1 MNQSPDISVIVLTYN
16 QQDTIARTI
25 DSILSQQLPKGK
37 NLEIVVSDDASTDS
51 TRQIV
56 ERIAAERSDVVRL
69 LPAAPNKG
77 VVTNYYSTLA
87 QCRGRYI
94 TDCSGDDFMTDPLR
108 LATQMELLDSNR
120 ELTMVLTR
128 FSKYE
133 ISTGLLTPSPLPQGH
148 DITIINGAELLT
160 PLLAHAP
167 VNEIGPIHLSTA
179 LLRADSVKRA
189 LANDRD
195 MVFNPDFGCEDLPL
209 LAALF
214 AGTGSGQRDDNK
226 VALLPRDTMAY
237 SVLNPSQITASSPTP
252 RAATYYASTM
262 RATAIL
268 ARHYGVD
275 FAPLH
280 SYFTRVSA
288 HAARLAL
295 RSRSRRAA
303 DIIHS
308 TLREFPQ
315 IKVSPATRLLVMTG
329 HLLLSKD

>member
-25 DSILSQQLPKGK
+25 DSILSQQLPDGK
-37 NLEIVVSDDASTDS
+37 SLEIVVSDDASTDS

-56 ERIAAERSDVVRL
+56 EQMAAERPDVVRL
-69 LPAAPNKG
+69 LPGAPNKG
-77 VVTNYYSTLA
+77 VVTNYFSTLA

-108 LATQMELLDSNR
+108 LATQMELLDSDSD
-120 ELTMVLTR
+120 LIMVLTR

-133 ISTGLLTPSPLPQGH
+133 ISTGTLIPSPLPKGH
-148 DITIINGAELLT
+148 ELTIINGAELLT

-189 LANDRD
+189 LAKEGD
-195 MVFNPDFGCEDLPL
+195 MIFNPDFGCEDLPL

-214 AGTGSGQRDDNK
+214 AGAGAAQRDNNR

-237 SVLNPSQITASSPTP
+237 SVMNPAQITASSPTP
-252 RAATYYASTM
+252 RAAIYYASTL

-275 FAPLH
+275 FGSLYP
-280 SYFTRVSA
+280 YFRRVSA

-295 RSRSRRAA
+295 RSRSRRAT
-303 DIIHS
+303 DILQS

-329 HLLLSKD
+329 HL